1 MQPFMSMT
9 TGQRGSHDLP
19 DMGPLLNDLQW
30 WFDVEGSVTLALVDA
45 KMKKGR

>member
-1 MQPFMSMT
+1 MSMT
-9 TGQRGSHDLP
+9 TGQRGSHDLLDVGTPP
-19 DMGPLLNDLQW
+19 DDPQW